1 MKTRL
6 QPAEVAVSKS
16 DPFRN
21 DLLDRKELA
30 ETLTQLVDGVEGPC
44 VMAIDAPWGAGKTTF
59 LKMWS
64 QHLRNQGFPVVEFN
78 AWETDHADDPFVAL
92 ASEITDAL
100 RVFADGSLQK
110 RIKEMA
116 EAAKHVALRAI
127 PGVIRL
133 VTAGVLDVQPLMEKE
148 AGSLL
153 ASYAER
159 RLDQYKEDKK
169 SLETFRQKLCTMAND
184 LHRSRDHPLV
194 ILIDEL
200 DRCRPPYAIA
210 LLEIAKHLFGTDHVI
225 FVLAVNRSQLAH
237 SVRALY
243 GSDFDA
249 TGYLRRFFDF
259 DLTLPEPD
267 RTKFIQ
273 DVLQRVGVKD
283 VRDEN
288 DEIVLLTRVFGSS
301 TLSFRQ
307 IGQAIHR
314 IGLVTGSLRTGWPL
328 LITSVAVAIRTIDID
343 LYHKFRRGSLSD
355 LELIDAIHEKTNIR
369 NARLEA
375 IVILGA
381 REIASN
387 SRNMKYNR
395 QIKSPLT
402 DRYRVQSETSAH
414 ARTVIDC
421 LKQYEQRR
429 VFPLDTAGFGF
440 AQAVRRTDLLERV
453 MNRS

>member
-1 MKTRL
+1 MRSV
-6 QPAEVAVSKS
+6 P
-16 DPFRN
+16 D

-100 RVFADGSLQK
+100 SVFDDGSLQK
-110 RIKEMA
+110 RIKETA

-133 VTAGVLDVQPLMEKE
+133 VTAGVLDVHPLMEKE
-148 AGSLL
+148 AGRLL

-159 RLDQYKEDKK
+159 RLDQYKEDEQ

-184 LHRSRDHPLV
+184 LHRSKDHPLM

-200 DRCRPPYAIA
+200 DRCRPPYAVA

-237 SVRALY
+237 SVCSLY
-243 GSDFDA
+243 GSRFDA

-267 RTKFIQ
+267 RTNVIQ
-273 DVLQRVGVKD
+273 DMLKRVRVTNEK
-283 VRDEN
+283 N
-288 DEIVLLTRVFGSS
+288 EIDLLTKVFGSAARAFVRS
-301 TLSFRQ
+301 AKQSIALVWLHGRCE
-307 IGQAIHR
+307 R
-314 IGLVTGSLRTGWPL
+314 PGLRSLPVW
-328 LITSVAVAIRTIDID
+328 
-343 LYHKFRRGSLSD
+343 
-355 LELIDAIHEKTNIR
+355 
-369 NARLEA
+369 
-375 IVILGA
+375 
-381 REIASN
+381 
-387 SRNMKYNR
+387 
-395 QIKSPLT
+395 Q
-402 DRYRVQSETSAH
+402 
-414 ARTVIDC
+414 
-421 LKQYEQRR
+421 
-429 VFPLDTAGFGF
+429 
-440 AQAVRRTDLLERV
+440 
-453 MNRS
+453 